1 MIYISGARI
10 IRLQGYRLEDLKFK
24 SWQGLEVFFFSKT
37 SD

>member
-1 MIYISGARI
+1 MIYISGTRI
-10 IRLQGYRLEDLKFK
+10 TKLQGHRLDDLKFK

>member
-10 IRLQGYRLEDLKFK
+10 TRLQGYRLDDLKFK
-24 SWQGLEVFFFSKT
+24 SWQGVEVFFFSTT